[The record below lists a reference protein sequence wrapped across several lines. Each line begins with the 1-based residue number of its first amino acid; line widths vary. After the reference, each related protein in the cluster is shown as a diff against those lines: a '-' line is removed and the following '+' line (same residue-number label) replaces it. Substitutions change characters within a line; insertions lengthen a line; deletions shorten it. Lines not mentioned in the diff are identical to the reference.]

1 MHNSLEVVKITVL
14 SICRRDATLYTA
26 DTALKLMLNKLD
38 QQNTYLSSSLA
49 MNLRNRI
56 KERRLLIAGVLH
68 YLHDAEDF
76 YSDSED
82 DTFLKPTSEQ
92 ICHVI
97 VSMLK
102 RLKY

>member
-49 MNLRNRI
+49 MNLRT
-56 KERRLLIAGVLH
+56 E
-68 YLHDAEDF
+68 
-76 YSDSED
+76 
-82 DTFLKPTSEQ
+82 
-92 ICHVI
+92 
-97 VSMLK
+97 
-102 RLKY
+102 